1 MLCWYH
7 LAVVG
12 EHCECRIC
20 FDFAKWAYAHFE
32 FEKTHIILNLLSHF
46 EFEIRDT
53 NQEPLNEIMREKR
66 DSYFSVLRNTN
77 LKFGKTDVNLISLM
91 SDHVS
96 LFWSDMIRSRSPLNA
111 NWIVTKKYQ
120 VDVICFFILRKNGQ
134 NFGLFIRETITFW
147 AALYQQRKCLT
158 HFPSQRIK

>member
-1 MLCWYH
+1 MLQ
-7 LAVVG
+7 LFFALNALLIPFS
-12 EHCECRIC
+12 CRGWALWVSYLFWLHKMSIC
-20 FDFAKWAYAHFE
+20 SLR
-32 FEKTHIILNLLSHF
+32 IRNLLSHF

-66 DSYFSVLRNTN
+66 DFYFSVLPNTN

-111 NWIVTKKYQ
+111 NWIVTKKLTGGCNSFLFSAQ
-120 VDVICFFILRKNGQ
+120 KWPKFWVIHSRNYHLLSCFVS
-134 NFGLFIRETITFW
+134 
-147 AALYQQRKCLT
+147 AAKMFDSLS
-158 HFPSQRIK
+158 F

>member
-1 MLCWYH
+1 MSVVFVLTSQNEHMLTS
-7 LAVVG
+7 
-12 EHCECRIC
+12 
-20 FDFAKWAYAHFE
+20 K

-96 LFWSDMIRSRSPLNA
+96 LF
-111 NWIVTKKYQ
+111 
-120 VDVICFFILRKNGQ
+120 
-134 NFGLFIRETITFW
+134 
-147 AALYQQRKCLT
+147 
-158 HFPSQRIK
+158 

>member
-7 LAVVG
+7 LVVVG

-20 FDFAKWAYAHFE
+20 FGFTKWAYAHFE
-32 FEKTHIILNLLSHF
+32 FEKTQIILNLLSHF

-66 DSYFSVLRNTN
+66 DFYFSVLPNTN

-111 NWIVTKKYQ
+111 NWIVTKKLTGGCNSFLFSAQ
-120 VDVICFFILRKNGQ
+120 KWPKFWVIHSRNYHLLSC
-134 NFGLFIRETITFW
+134 
-147 AALYQQRKCLT
+147 
-158 HFPSQRIK
+158 